1 MLIIAFFMTACK
13 KDDENNNPNPG
24 DGDGDGEEDEWVF
37 DGPTVKSNKTGAYDG
52 YDYEFWTDGDAKGEM
67 TLGAKGT
74 FSCTWESTVAGKG
87 NFLARSGKKIKPERL
102 HADVGTISVDYNAKT
117 YSPVGSGVSY
127 LCVYGWTRADTNSG
141 APLVEY
147 YIVDNWG
154 TYNRPPGSWTGAVSK
169 GTIEID
175 GGTYDIY
182 QTPRTNMPSIEGNKT
197 FQQYWSVNRE
207 RRSSGKI
214 SVSEHF
220 KAWENIDMKLGKLY
234 EVSFCVEGY
243 NIKGSAEIT
252 KNTLLIE

>member
-1 MLIIAFFMTACK
+1 MFLMTACK
-13 KDDENNNPNPG
+13 KDDDLGGKDPNAG
-24 DGDGDGEEDEWVF
+24 DDGNDDNTEEEWVF
-37 DGPTVKSNKTGAYDG
+37 DGPIIKGNKSGTHDG
-52 YDYEFWTDGDAKGEM
+52 YNYEFWTDNDAKGIM

-74 FSCTWESTVAGKG
+74 FSCDWESTVAGKG
-87 NFLARSGKKIKPERL
+87 NFLARSGKKFSPEKL
-102 HADVGTISVDYNAKT
+102 HSAVGTISVDYNAKT

-127 LCVYGWTRADTNSG
+127 LCIYGWTRANTSSG

-154 TYNRPPGSWTGAVSK
+154 TYNRPPGSWTGAAVK
-169 GTIEID
+169 GTIEVD

-182 QTPRTNMPSIEGNKT
+182 ETTRTNMPSIEGNKT

-207 RRSSGKI
+207 RRTSGII

-220 KAWENIDMKLGKLY
+220 KAWENIGMKLGNLY
-234 EVSFCVEGY
+234 EVTLCVEGY

-252 KNTLLIE
+252 KNTLSIQ